1 MRNSLVCIGIILL
14 GGAAVVGGC
23 GGKSCTLVGCS
34 DGFSANVRRADG
46 SFPSG
51 LHRIEVLADSATLT
65 CTFTFPLAVG
75 SLPVCGGFSVVVFP
89 ATTCTDTRC
98 DPIPGQFVETI
109 TVPGTPGQVHVWQY
123 ANDVAIL
130 DAAAAPSYQ
139 DFYPNGPDCDPAPCR
154 QASASWT
161 LQ

>member
-1 MRNSLVCIGIILL
+1 MGNSLVCIGIILL
-14 GGAAVVGGC
+14 GGAAAVGGC
-23 GGKSCTLVGCS
+23 GGKACKLVGCS
-34 DGFSANVRRADG
+34 DGFSASVRSADG

-51 LHRIEVLADSATLT
+51 LHRIEVLADSAALT
-65 CTFTFPLAVG
+65 YTFTFPLEVG
-75 SLPVCGGFSVVVFP
+75 SIPVCGGFSVMVFS

-98 DPIPGQFVETI
+98 DPIPGQFFETI
-109 TVPGTPGQVHVWQY
+109 TVPGTPGQVHAWQY
-123 ANDVAIL
+123 VDDAAIL

-139 DFYPNGPDCDPAPCR
+139 DLAPNGVECGPVCR